1 MLLFRSMTLGL
12 LGACVVLLARL
23 PLGRPVVVT
32 PRPLVVTAAPPAEGP
47 ALPSIQIVDVGPGV
61 VDVVGLI
68 QLAPDEQV
76 VAIDD
81 RAVPST
87 LVAGAAIAIH
97 PRRPGAFLD
106 LTVASAVA
114 SRRVLVLLH

>member
-1 MLLFRSMTLGL
+1 MTLGL

-23 PLGRPVVVT
+23 PLGRPVLVT
-32 PRPLVVTAAPPAEGP
+32 PRPLVVSAAPPADESSP
-47 ALPSIQIVDVGPGV
+47 PSIQIVDVGPGAG
-61 VDVVGLI
+61 DVVGLI
-68 QLAPDEQV
+68 RLAPDEQV

-87 LVAGAAIAIH
+87 LVAGAVIAAH

>member
-23 PLGRPVVVT
+23 PLGRPVVVA
-32 PRPLVVTAAPPAEGP
+32 PRPLAVAAAPRMEA
-47 ALPSIQIVDVGPGV
+47 AATPSIQIVDVGPGV
-61 VDVVGLI
+61 EDVVGLI

-87 LVAGAAIAIH
+87 LVAGAVIAAH
-97 PRRPGAFLD
+97 PRRAGAFLD
-106 LTVASAVA
+106 LTVASATA